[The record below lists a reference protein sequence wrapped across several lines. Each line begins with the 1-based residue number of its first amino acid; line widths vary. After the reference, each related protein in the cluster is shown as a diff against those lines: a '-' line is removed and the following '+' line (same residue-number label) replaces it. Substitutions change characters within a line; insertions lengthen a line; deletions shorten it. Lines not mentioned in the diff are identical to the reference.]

1 MNLQHLLQSSPNRS
15 CNASAALLPPGAGS
29 WVPGRSRGAGGG
41 PFCLT
46 SYPVIREDTDVLSV
60 RFWPADRVSVLVRS
74 GTPSVMR
81 LYLHT
86 GTDSGGS
93 LSISLQANQVPPA
106 CLPRAWLSVGRTRPA
121 PHTTLG
127 SSCADGLGHGV
138 SLWGD
143 GDCTGTGAGEG
154 CVPGA
159 VPREMGCGRGQA
171 GGPQPWRGH
180 RGQWPAP
187 GRAGTRARAQRGLS
201 P

>member
-29 WVPGRSRGAGGG
+29 WVPGRSCGVGGG

-60 RFWPADRVSVLVRS
+60 RFWPADRVSVLVQS

-93 LSISLQANQVPPA
+93 LGISLQANQVSPV
-106 CLPRAWLSVGRTRPA
+106 CVPRAWLSAGRTRPR
-121 PHTTLG
+121 TMLG
-127 SSCADGLGHGV
+127 SSCTDRLGLGV

-143 GDCTGTGAGEG
+143 GDRAGTGAGEG
-154 CVPGA
+154 CVLRA
-159 VPREMGCGRGQA
+159 VVREMGCGRGQA

-180 RGQWPAP
+180 RGQWPVL
-187 GRAGTRARAQRGLS
+187 GRAGTRA
-201 P
+201 